1 MPGMTIL
8 SQLCTMEHGVSHG
21 LVKLTPLTWKP
32 GIIRVSTG
40 RVRTVEKY
48 AYQADR
54 ATLVEQG
61 FLLESSSD
69 GSSSK
74 KDSSDDK
81 NSVAMA
87 CGLLRMD
94 YSAASAFFSLMY
106 VAPFSSCTSFG
117 VDDGMTVT
125 PFSLFLH
132 VLPSVLGDVAASISH
147 QHHKD
152 DTTASVTDEGMNIL
166 RTHLTG
172 RFPLNSVLSS
182 SSTDRSVTYVKS
194 VRDAIQ
200 YV

>member
-21 LVKLTPLTWKP
+21 LLKLTP
-32 GIIRVSTG
+32 GTG

-48 AYQADR
+48 SYQADR
-54 ATLVEQG
+54 ATLVDKG

-69 GSSSK
+69 GSCSDKGSSSK
-74 KDSSDDK
+74 KGSSVGK

-132 VLPSVLGDVAASISH
+132 VLPSVLGDVAASTSH

-152 DTTASVTDEGMNIL
+152 DLAASVTDEGMEIL

-182 SSTDRSVTYVKS
+182 SSNDRSVTYVKS